1 MKTAMR
7 WAAAGMLAAGLA
19 AGSGCGSR
27 YYDNSELT
35 LIVNSSAKETC
46 SCVFVLGRPED
57 ECREYS
63 RLIGPRQ
70 VVLFAFDRVQGTVDA
85 RLGAHH
91 AVARWRNAQ
100 QGCVIEFP

>member
-1 MKTAMR
+1 MKAV
-7 WAAAGMLAAGLA
+7 LARLGLVMVGVLA
-19 AGSGCGSR
+19 VGACGTR
-27 YYDNSELT
+27 YYNNSELT

-57 ECREYS
+57 QCREYS

-70 VVLFAFDRVQGTVDA
+70 VVLFSFDHAAGLVDA

-100 QGCVIEFP
+100 QGCVIEEP